1 MNNYKLEVKDGVLET
16 MAAFL
21 RGLLERGIVDAL
33 LVPVR
38 TPTGDNVVQT
48 LITDPAMLEDVDPTA
63 PVLPVNSAKLVS
75 DLTATGAVGRLG
87 AVLRSCEVRALIE
100 LVKLKQASLDNVVL
114 IGVDCLGTYEMND
127 YAELAASGNGN
138 PSTGPWS
145 FGTCPGP
152 FVLGPKDQGRQVQG
166 PGTKGSGHR
175 LSTDLLAQA
184 KEGHIAPH
192 EGHQFRVA
200 CQMCEYLV
208 HQGVDLALGLIGL
221 DTAREI
227 LITASDEL
235 AEKLDLSPAE
245 VPAARQEAVDG
256 LVAERTAERDRRFA
270 EIRQR
275 VVDMPSLLAEFSRC
289 IRCHNCMVAC
299 PVCYCKECIFHTATF
314 DHASAQYF
322 RWATRKGS
330 IRMPTDTLIFQL
342 TRLNHMATSC
352 VGCGMCESACPNDL
366 PVATIFRAVGEKVQ
380 ALFDYVPGRSLEE
393 ELPVATFRED
403 ELTSLGERE

>member
-1 MNNYKLEVKDGVLET
+1 MNNHYRLDVEDGALET
-16 MAAFL
+16 MTAFL
-21 RGLLERGIVDAL
+21 RGLLEKGIVDAL
-33 LVPVR
+33 LVPQR
-38 TPTGDNVVQT
+38 TPAGDNVVQT
-48 LITDPAMLEDVDPTA
+48 LFTDPARLEGIDPVA
-63 PVLPVNSAKLVS
+63 PVLPVNSARLVS
-75 DLTATGAVGRLG
+75 DLTETGAVGRLG

-127 YAELAASGNGN
+127 YAELAATSNG
-138 PSTGPWS
+138 
-145 FGTCPGP
+145 
-152 FVLGPKDQGRQVQG
+152 D
-166 PGTKGSGHR
+166 

-184 KEGHIAPH
+184 EEGHFAPH
-192 EGHQFRVA
+192 DGYQFRVA
-200 CQMCEYLV
+200 CQMCEYPV
-208 HQGVDLALGLIGL
+208 PQGVDLALGLIGL
-221 DTAREI
+221 DTANEI

-235 AEKLDLSPAE
+235 AEQLELSREAGLPPR
-245 VPAARQEAVDG
+245 VGGDRGGAVDR
-256 LVAERTAERDRRFA
+256 LVAERTAERDRRLA
-270 EIRQR
+270 EFRQR

-299 PVCYCKECIFHTATF
+299 PICYCKECIFRTATF

-322 RWATRKGS
+322 KWASRKGS

>member
-1 MNNYKLEVKDGVLET
+1 MNNHYTLEVEDSALDT
-16 MAAFL
+16 MTAFL

-33 LVPVR
+33 LVPQR
-38 TPTGDNVVQT
+38 APAGDNVVQT
-48 LITDPAMLEDVDPTA
+48 LFTDPARLENVDPIA

-75 DLTATGAVGRLG
+75 DLTATGTVGRLG
-87 AVLRSCEVRALIE
+87 AVLRSCEIRALIE

-127 YAELAASGNGN
+127 YAELAAGGNGH
-138 PSTGPWS
+138 P
-145 FGTCPGP
+145 
-152 FVLGPKDQGRQVQG
+152 
-166 PGTKGSGHR
+166 
-175 LSTDLLAQA
+175 STDLLAQA
-184 KEGHIAPH
+184 KEGRLAPH

-200 CQMCEYLV
+200 CQMCEYPV
-208 HQGVDLALGLIGL
+208 PQGVDLALGLIGL
-221 DTAREI
+221 DTDSEI
-227 LITASDEL
+227 LITTSDEL
-235 AEKLDLSPAE
+235 AEKLELSPTE
-245 VPAARQEAVDG
+245 SPAARHEAVDG
-256 LVAERTAERDRRFA
+256 LVVERTAERDRRFA
-270 EIRQR
+270 EFRQR
-275 VVDMPSLLAEFSRC
+275 VADMPSLLDEFSRC

-299 PVCYCKECIFHTATF
+299 PICYCKECIFRTATF

>member
-1 MNNYKLEVKDGVLET
+1 MNHYTLKIEDSALET
-16 MAAFL
+16 MTAFL

-33 LVPVR
+33 LVPR
-38 TPTGDNVVQT
+38 HTPAGDNVVQT
-48 LITDPAMLEDVDPTA
+48 LFTDPARLEGIDPIA

-75 DLTATGAVGRLG
+75 DLTETGAVGRLG

-127 YAELAASGNGN
+127 YVELAASSNGN
-138 PSTGPWS
+138 
-145 FGTCPGP
+145 
-152 FVLGPKDQGRQVQG
+152 
-166 PGTKGSGHR
+166 
-175 LSTDLLAQA
+175 LSSDLLAQA
-184 KEGHIAPH
+184 KEGHLAPH
-192 EGHQFRVA
+192 EGYQFRVA
-200 CQMCEYLV
+200 CQMCEYPV
-208 HQGVDLALGLIGL
+208 PQGVDLALGLIGV

-227 LITASDEL
+227 FITASNEL
-235 AEKLDLSPAE
+235 AEKLELSPAE

-256 LVAERTAERDRRFA
+256 LVAARTAERDRRFA
-270 EIRQR
+270 EFRQR
-275 VVDMPSLLAEFSRC
+275 VADMPSLLAEFSRC

-299 PVCYCKECIFHTATF
+299 PICYCKECIFRTATF

-322 RWATRKGS
+322 RWAARKGA

-393 ELPVATFRED
+393 DLPVATFRED

>member
-1 MNNYKLEVKDGVLET
+1 MNSYIEVKDSVVET
-16 MAAFL
+16 MTAFL
-21 RGLLERGIVDAL
+21 RGLLEKGIVDAL
-33 LVPVR
+33 LVPQR
-38 TPTGDNVVQT
+38 TPAGDNVVQT
-48 LITDPAMLEDVDPTA
+48 LFTDPARLERIDPIA

-75 DLTATGAVGRLG
+75 DLTATGGVGRLG

-100 LVKLKQASLDNVVL
+100 LVKLQQASLDNMVL

-127 YAELAASGNGN
+127 YAELTASSNG
-138 PSTGPWS
+138 
-145 FGTCPGP
+145 
-152 FVLGPKDQGRQVQG
+152 D
-166 PGTKGSGHR
+166 
-175 LSTDLLAQA
+175 LSAELLAQA
-184 KEGHIAPH
+184 KVGHLAPH

-200 CQMCEYLV
+200 CQMCEYPV
-208 HQGVDLALGLIGL
+208 PQGVDLALGLIGL
-221 DTAREI
+221 DTDKEI
-227 LITASDEL
+227 VITASNEL
-235 AEKLDLSPAE
+235 AEKLELSPSE
-245 VPAARQEAVDG
+245 VPAARQEAVDA
-256 LVAERTAERDRRFA
+256 LVAERMAERDRRLA
-270 EIRQR
+270 EFRQR
-275 VVDMPSLLAEFSRC
+275 VTDMPRLLAEFSRC

-299 PVCYCKECIFHTATF
+299 PICYCKECIFRTATF

-322 RWATRKGS
+322 RWANRKGS

>member
-1 MNNYKLEVKDGVLET
+1 MNSNYTLEVKDGVLET
-16 MAAFL
+16 MTAFL
-21 RGLLERGIVDAL
+21 RGLLEKGIVDAL
-33 LVPVR
+33 LVPRR
-38 TPTGDNVVQT
+38 TPAGDNVVQT
-48 LITDPAMLEDVDPTA
+48 LITDATMLKGVDPIA

-127 YAELAASGNGN
+127 YAELAAGGNG
-138 PSTGPWS
+138 
-145 FGTCPGP
+145 
-152 FVLGPKDQGRQVQG
+152 D
-166 PGTKGSGHR
+166 
-175 LSTDLLAQA
+175 LSADLLAQA
-184 KEGHIAPH
+184 KEGHLVPH

-200 CQMCEYLV
+200 CQMCEHPV
-208 HQGVDLALGLIGL
+208 PQGVNLALGLIGL
-221 DTAREI
+221 DTDSEI
-227 LITASDEL
+227 LITTSDEL
-235 AEKLDLSPAE
+235 AEKLELSPAE
-245 VPAARQEAVDG
+245 VPAARHEAVDG

-270 EIRQR
+270 EFRQR

-299 PVCYCKECIFHTATF
+299 PLCYCKECIFRTATF

-322 RWATRKGS
+322 RWANRKGS

-342 TRLNHMATSC
+342 TRLNHMSTSC

-393 ELPVATFRED
+393 ELPVSTFRED

>member
-1 MNNYKLEVKDGVLET
+1 MTV
-16 MAAFL
+16 FL
-21 RGLLERGIVDAL
+21 RGLLEKGIVDAL
-33 LVPVR
+33 LVPQR
-38 TPTGDNVVQT
+38 APAGDNVVQT
-48 LITDPAMLEDVDPTA
+48 LFTDPAKLENVDPIA

-75 DLTATGAVGRLG
+75 DLTETGAVGWLG
-87 AVLRSCEVRALIE
+87 VVLRSCEVRALIE

-127 YAELAASGNGN
+127 YAELAAGGNG
-138 PSTGPWS
+138 
-145 FGTCPGP
+145 
-152 FVLGPKDQGRQVQG
+152 
-166 PGTKGSGHR
+166 H

-184 KEGHIAPH
+184 KGGHLAPH

-200 CQMCEYLV
+200 CQMCEYPV
-208 HQGVDLALGLIGL
+208 PQGVDLALGLIGL
-221 DTAREI
+221 DTAKEI

-235 AEKLDLSPAE
+235 AEKLELNRERVAADLPPEDFGELSRA
-245 VPAARQEAVDG
+245 VGGDRGGAVDR
-256 LVAERTAERDRRFA
+256 LVTERTAERDRRFA
-270 EIRQR
+270 EFRQR
-275 VVDMPSLLAEFSRC
+275 VADMPSLLAEFSRC
-289 IRCHNCMVAC
+289 IRCHNCMVVC
-299 PVCYCKECIFHTATF
+299 PLCYCKECIFRTATF

-322 RWATRKGS
+322 RWANRKGS

-352 VGCGMCESACPNDL
+352 VGCGLCESACPNDL

-393 ELPVATFRED
+393 ELPVSTFRED

>member
-1 MNNYKLEVKDGVLET
+1 MNHYRLEVKESILET
-16 MAAFL
+16 MVGFL
-21 RGLLERGIVDAL
+21 RGLLEKGIVDAL
-33 LVPVR
+33 LVPQH
-38 TPTGDNVVQT
+38 TPAGDNVVQT
-48 LITDPAMLEDVDPTA
+48 LITDPARLEKVDPVA
-63 PVLPVNSAKLVS
+63 PVLPVNSAKLVA
-75 DLTATGAVGRLG
+75 DLTATGATGRLG

-100 LVKLKQASLDNVVL
+100 LVKLQQASLDDVIL

-127 YAELAASGNGN
+127 YATLAASSNG
-138 PSTGPWS
+138 
-145 FGTCPGP
+145 
-152 FVLGPKDQGRQVQG
+152 
-166 PGTKGSGHR
+166 H
-175 LSTDLLAQA
+175 LSADLLAQA
-184 KEGHIAPH
+184 KEGRFVPH

-200 CQMCEYLV
+200 CQMCEHPV
-208 HQGVDLALGLIGL
+208 PQGVDLALGLIGV

-227 LITASDEL
+227 LIAASDEL
-235 AEKLDLSPAE
+235 AERLELSPAE
-245 VPAARQEAVDG
+245 VPAARQEAVDR

-270 EIRQR
+270 EFRQR

-299 PVCYCKECIFHTATF
+299 PICYCKECIFRTATF

-322 RWATRKGS
+322 RWANRKGS

-342 TRLNHMATSC
+342 TRLNHMVTSC

-403 ELTSLGERE
+403 ELTSLGERK

>member
-1 MNNYKLEVKDGVLET
+1 VPIKGDSQDMNTDYRLEVKGGVLET
-16 MAAFL
+16 ITDFL
-21 RGLLERGIVDAL
+21 RGLLEKGIVDAL
-33 LVPVR
+33 LVPRR
-38 TPTGDNVVQT
+38 TPAGDNVVQT
-48 LITDPAMLEDVDPTA
+48 LFTDPTKLENIDPVA

-75 DLTATGAVGRLG
+75 DLTETGAVGRLG

-100 LVKLKQASLDNVVL
+100 LVKLQQASLDNVVL

-127 YAELAASGNGN
+127 YAALAATSNGN
-138 PSTGPWS
+138 
-145 FGTCPGP
+145 
-152 FVLGPKDQGRQVQG
+152 
-166 PGTKGSGHR
+166 

-184 KEGHIAPH
+184 KEGHLVPH

-200 CQMCEYLV
+200 CQMCEYPV
-208 HQGVDLALGLIGL
+208 PQGVDLALGLIGV
-221 DTAREI
+221 DTANEI

-235 AEKLDLSPAE
+235 AEKLELSGEGVE
-245 VPAARQEAVDG
+245 VGLPPKVGGDK

-270 EIRQR
+270 EFRQR
-275 VVDMPSLLAEFSRC
+275 VADMPSLLAEFSRC
-289 IRCHNCMVAC
+289 IRCHNCMIAC
-299 PVCYCKECIFHTATF
+299 PLCYCKECIFRTATF

-322 RWATRKGS
+322 RWAARKGS

-342 TRLNHMATSC
+342 TRLNHMASSC

-366 PVATIFRAVGEKVQ
+366 PVATIFRAVGQKVQ

-403 ELTSLGERE
+403 ELASLGERE

>member
-1 MNNYKLEVKDGVLET
+1 MNNHYRLEVKDGALDT
-16 MAAFL
+16 MTAFL
-21 RGLLERGIVDAL
+21 RGLLEKGIVDAL
-33 LVPVR
+33 LVPQR
-38 TPTGDNVVQT
+38 APAGDNVVQT
-48 LITDPAMLEDVDPTA
+48 LFTDPARLEGVDPIA

-100 LVKLKQASLDNVVL
+100 LVKLKQASLDNVLL

-127 YAELAASGNGN
+127 YAELAAGGNGD
-138 PSTGPWS
+138 PSTGS
-145 FGTCPGP
+145 
-152 FVLGPKDQGRQVQG
+152 GR
-166 PGTKGSGHR
+166 R

-184 KEGHIAPH
+184 KGGRLAPH

-200 CQMCEYLV
+200 CQMCEYPV
-208 HQGVDLALGLIGL
+208 PQGVDLALGLIGL
-221 DTAREI
+221 DTDSEI

-235 AEKLDLSPAE
+235 AEKLDLIPTEA
-245 VPAARQEAVDG
+245 PAARQEAVDA
-256 LVAERTAERDRRFA
+256 LVAERTAERDHRFA
-270 EIRQR
+270 EFRQR
-275 VVDMPSLLAEFSRC
+275 VADMPSLLAEFSRC

-299 PVCYCKECIFHTATF
+299 PLCYCKECIFRTATF

-322 RWATRKGS
+322 RWASRKGS

-352 VGCGMCESACPNDL
+352 VGCGLCDSACPNDL

>member
-1 MNNYKLEVKDGVLET
+1 MNNHYRLEVRDSALDT
-16 MAAFL
+16 TTAFL
-21 RGLLERGIVDAL
+21 RGLLEKGIVDAL
-33 LVPVR
+33 LVPRR
-38 TPTGDNVVQT
+38 TPAGDNVVQT
-48 LITDPAMLEDVDPTA
+48 LFTDPAKLEDIDPIA

-100 LVKLKQASLDNVVL
+100 LVKLQQASLDNVVL

-127 YAELAASGNGN
+127 YAELAASGNG
-138 PSTGPWS
+138 
-145 FGTCPGP
+145 
-152 FVLGPKDQGRQVQG
+152 D
-166 PGTKGSGHR
+166 
-175 LSTDLLAQA
+175 LSADLLAQA
-184 KEGHIAPH
+184 KEGHLTPH

-200 CQMCEYLV
+200 CQMCEYPV
-208 HQGVDLALGLIGL
+208 PQGVDLALGLIGL
-221 DTAREI
+221 DTGSEI
-227 LITASDEL
+227 LVTASDEL
-235 AEKLDLSPAE
+235 AEKLELSPTE
-245 VPAARQEAVDG
+245 MSAARQEAMDG
-256 LVAERTAERDRRFA
+256 LVAARIAERDRRFA
-270 EIRQR
+270 EFRQR
-275 VVDMPSLLAEFSRC
+275 VTDMPSLLAEFSRC

-299 PVCYCKECIFHTATF
+299 PICYCKECIFRTATF

-322 RWATRKGS
+322 RWANRKGA

-342 TRLNHMATSC
+342 TRLNHMVSSC

>member
-1 MNNYKLEVKDGVLET
+1 MNHCRLDVEDDALET
-16 MAAFL
+16 MTAFL
-21 RGLLERGIVDAL
+21 RGLLEKGIVDAL
-33 LVPVR
+33 LVPRR

-48 LITDPAMLEDVDPTA
+48 LFTDPTRLEGIDPIA

-75 DLTATGAVGRLG
+75 DLTETGVVGRLG

-100 LVKLKQASLDNVVL
+100 LVKLQQASLDNVVL

-127 YAELAASGNGN
+127 YAELAASNGN
-138 PSTGPWS
+138 
-145 FGTCPGP
+145 
-152 FVLGPKDQGRQVQG
+152 
-166 PGTKGSGHR
+166 
-175 LSTDLLAQA
+175 LSTDLLAQV
-184 KEGHIAPH
+184 KVGRLAPH

-200 CQMCEYLV
+200 CQMCEYPIP
-208 HQGVDLALGLIGL
+208 QGVDLALGLIGM
-221 DTAREI
+221 DTGSEI

-235 AEKLDLSPAE
+235 AEKLELSPVEA
-245 VPAARQEAVDG
+245 PAARREAVDR

-270 EIRQR
+270 EFRHR
-275 VVDMPSLLAEFSRC
+275 VTDMPSLLAEFSRC

-299 PVCYCKECIFHTATF
+299 PLCYCKECIFRTATF

-322 RWATRKGS
+322 RWANRKGS

-342 TRLNHMATSC
+342 TRLNHMVSSC

-380 ALFDYVPGRSLEE
+380 ALFDYVPGRSLED

-403 ELTSLGERE
+403 ELTSLGGRE

>member
-1 MNNYKLEVKDGVLET
+1 MNNTYRLEVKDDVLGT
-16 MAAFL
+16 MTAFL
-21 RGLLERGIVDAL
+21 RGLLERGVVDAL
-33 LVPVR
+33 LVPR
-38 TPTGDNVVQT
+38 RAPAGDNVVQT
-48 LITDPAMLEDVDPTA
+48 LFTDPAKLRDIDPIA

-75 DLTATGAVGRLG
+75 DLTATGAVGWLG

-127 YAELAASGNGN
+127 YAELAASSNG
-138 PSTGPWS
+138 
-145 FGTCPGP
+145 
-152 FVLGPKDQGRQVQG
+152 D
-166 PGTKGSGHR
+166 
-175 LSTDLLAQA
+175 LSTHLLSQA
-184 KEGHIAPH
+184 KEGRPAPH
-192 EGHQFRVA
+192 EGGNGAAQFRVA
-200 CQMCEYLV
+200 CQMCEYPV
-208 HQGVDLALGLIGL
+208 PQGVDLALGLIGL
-221 DTAREI
+221 DTAKEM
-227 LITASDEL
+227 LVTASDEL
-235 AEKLDLSPAE
+235 AEKLELSPTE
-245 VPAARQEAVDG
+245 VPAARQEAVVA
-256 LVAERTAERDRRFA
+256 LVAERTAERDRCFA
-270 EIRQR
+270 EFRQR
-275 VVDMPSLLAEFSRC
+275 VVDMSNLLAEFSRC

-299 PVCYCKECIFHTATF
+299 PICYCKECIFRTATF

-322 RWATRKGS
+322 RWASRKGS

-393 ELPVATFRED
+393 ELPVSTFRED

>member
-1 MNNYKLEVKDGVLET
+1 MNNNYRLDVEDGALET
-16 MAAFL
+16 MTAFL
-21 RGLLERGIVDAL
+21 RGLLEKGIVDAL
-33 LVPVR
+33 LVPRR
-38 TPTGDNVVQT
+38 TPAGDNVVQT
-48 LITDPAMLEDVDPTA
+48 LFTDPAKLEGVDPIA

-75 DLTATGAVGRLG
+75 DLTETGAVGRLG

-127 YAELAASGNGN
+127 YAELAASSNG
-138 PSTGPWS
+138 
-145 FGTCPGP
+145 
-152 FVLGPKDQGRQVQG
+152 D
-166 PGTKGSGHR
+166 
-175 LSTDLLAQA
+175 LSTHLLSQA
-184 KEGHIAPH
+184 KEGRLAPH

-200 CQMCEYLV
+200 CQMCEYPV
-208 HQGVDLALGLIGL
+208 PQGVELTLGLIGL
-221 DTAREI
+221 DTANEI
-227 LITASDEL
+227 LIVASDEL
-235 AEKLDLSPAE
+235 AEKLELSKE
-245 VPAARQEAVDG
+245 GVAAGLPPPPFPPTLRPRSGQALGGLRGEEDRGGAVDR
-256 LVAERTAERDRRFA
+256 LVEERTAERDRRLA
-270 EIRQR
+270 ELRQR

-299 PVCYCKECIFHTATF
+299 PVCYCKECIFRTATF

-342 TRLNHMATSC
+342 TRLNHMSTSC

-403 ELTSLGERE
+403 ELASLGERE

>member
-1 MNNYKLEVKDGVLET
+1 MNNHYRLEVKDGVLDT
-16 MAAFL
+16 MTGFL
-21 RGLLERGIVDAL
+21 RGLLEKGIVDAL
-33 LVPVR
+33 LVPRR
-38 TPTGDNVVQT
+38 TPAGDNVVQT
-48 LITDPAMLEDVDPTA
+48 LITDPARLENVDPIA

-100 LVKLKQASLDNVVL
+100 LVKLQQASLDDVVL

-127 YAELAASGNGN
+127 YADLAASSNG
-138 PSTGPWS
+138 
-145 FGTCPGP
+145 
-152 FVLGPKDQGRQVQG
+152 D
-166 PGTKGSGHR
+166 
-175 LSTDLLAQA
+175 LSVNLLAQA
-184 KEGHIAPH
+184 KDGHLAPH

-200 CQMCEYLV
+200 CQMCEYPV
-208 HQGVDLALGLIGL
+208 PQGVDLALGLIGL
-221 DTAREI
+221 DTDSEI

-235 AEKLDLSPAE
+235 AEQLELSKEE
-245 VPAARQEAVDG
+245 VEAGFPPRVGGDRGRAVDA

-270 EIRQR
+270 EFRQH

-299 PVCYCKECIFHTATF
+299 PLCYCKECIFRTATF

-322 RWATRKGS
+322 RWAMRKGS

-403 ELTSLGERE
+403 ELTGLGER

>member
-1 MNNYKLEVKDGVLET
+1 MNATTYRLEVKGGVLET
-16 MAAFL
+16 MTVFL
-21 RGLLERGIVDAL
+21 RGLLEKGIVDAL
-33 LVPVR
+33 LVPWH
-38 TPTGDNVVQT
+38 TPAGDNVVQT
-48 LITDPAMLEDVDPTA
+48 LFTDPTRLEGIDPIA

-75 DLTATGAVGRLG
+75 NLTETGVVGRLG

-100 LVKLKQASLDNVVL
+100 LVKLQQASLDNVIL

-127 YAELAASGNGN
+127 YSELVASSNG
-138 PSTGPWS
+138 
-145 FGTCPGP
+145 
-152 FVLGPKDQGRQVQG
+152 D
-166 PGTKGSGHR
+166 
-175 LSTDLLAQA
+175 LSTELLAQA
-184 KEGHIAPH
+184 KEGYLAPH
-192 EGHQFRVA
+192 EGYQFRVA
-200 CQMCEYLV
+200 CQMCEYPV
-208 HQGVDLALGLIGL
+208 PQVVDLALGLIGL
-221 DTAREI
+221 DTSSEI
-227 LITASDEL
+227 LIVASDEL
-235 AEKLDLSPAE
+235 AEKLVLSPAE
-245 VPAARQEAVDG
+245 VPAARQEAVDA
-256 LVAERTAERDRRFA
+256 LVAERMAERDRRFA
-270 EIRQR
+270 EFRQR

-299 PVCYCKECIFHTATF
+299 PLCYCKECIFRTATF

-322 RWATRKGS
+322 RWANRRGA

-393 ELPVATFRED
+393 ELPVASFRED

>member
-1 MNNYKLEVKDGVLET
+1 LEMNSNYRLEVKDGALET
-16 MAAFL
+16 MIAFL
-21 RGLLERGIVDAL
+21 RGLLEKGIVDAL
-33 LVPVR
+33 LVPR
-38 TPTGDNVVQT
+38 HTPAGDNVVQT
-48 LITDPAMLEDVDPTA
+48 LFTDPAKLENIDPIA

-75 DLTATGAVGRLG
+75 DLTETGVAGRLG

-100 LVKLKQASLDNVVL
+100 LVKLQQASLDNVVL

-127 YAELAASGNGN
+127 YAELAASSNGN
-138 PSTGPWS
+138 
-145 FGTCPGP
+145 
-152 FVLGPKDQGRQVQG
+152 
-166 PGTKGSGHR
+166 

-184 KEGHIAPH
+184 KEGYLTPH
-192 EGHQFRVA
+192 EGYQFRVA
-200 CQMCEYLV
+200 CQMCEYPV
-208 HQGVDLALGLIGL
+208 PQGVDLALGLIGL
-221 DTAREI
+221 DTSSEI

-235 AEKLDLSPAE
+235 AEKLELDRETAGLPSK
-245 VPAARQEAVDG
+245 VGGDRGGAVDR

-270 EIRQR
+270 EFRQR
-275 VVDMPSLLAEFSRC
+275 VADMPSLLAEFSRC

-299 PVCYCKECIFHTATF
+299 PLCYCKECIFRTATF

-322 RWATRKGS
+322 RWANRKGA

>member
-1 MNNYKLEVKDGVLET
+1 MNNNYRLEVKDGVLET

-21 RGLLERGIVDAL
+21 RRLLEGGMVDAL

-48 LITDPAMLEDVDPTA
+48 LITDPTMLGNVDPVA
-63 PVLPVNSAKLVS
+63 PVLPVNSARLVS

-127 YAELAASGNGN
+127 YAELTAGSNGN
-138 PSTGPWS
+138 
-145 FGTCPGP
+145 
-152 FVLGPKDQGRQVQG
+152 
-166 PGTKGSGHR
+166 

-200 CQMCEYLV
+200 CQMCEQPV
-208 HQGVDLALGLIGL
+208 PQGVDLALGLIGL

-245 VPAARQEAVDG
+245 VPAARQEAVDA

>member
-1 MNNYKLEVKDGVLET
+1 MNDNYKLEVKDGVLET

-21 RGLLERGIVDAL
+21 RRLLERGIVDAL

-48 LITDPAMLEDVDPTA
+48 LITDPTMLGNVDPVA
-63 PVLPVNSAKLVS
+63 PVLPVNSARLVS

-127 YAELAASGNGN
+127 YAELAAGSNGN
-138 PSTGPWS
+138 PSTARLS
-145 FGTCPGP
+145 S
-152 FVLGPKDQGRQVQG
+152 PKS
-166 PGTKGSGHR
+166 GSGHR
-175 LSTDLLAQA
+175 LSADLLAQA
-184 KEGHIAPH
+184 KGGHIAPH

-200 CQMCEYLV
+200 CQLCEQPV
-208 HQGVDLALGLIGL
+208 PQGVDLALGLIGL

-235 AEKLDLSPAE
+235 AERLDLSPAE